1 MIYRQSNDPVFL
13 KKINIDVWLLRDQL
27 EQIILSRLEADPN
40 IKNFDDLIEE
50 FAPKSKPNL
59 RLLKFEDEPD
69 SETNTNKKEASPD
82 KQSEEGNQDE
92 EKQNEKSKQEI
103 KSATPSE
110 EINNKKEVI
119 TQRLP
124 NLPKDKINQGK
135 TFLSEVH
142 MDRMLFF
149 SNKQFI
155 EGQSIVI
162 QFNIPQRFILN
173 AEVLYSQSYSLKNR
187 IISDSNMPFR
197 ICVQFTFL
205 KSGERTLLRKFLEDI
220 EFRGFDENLSSTD
233 KEDGEDEQANEE
245 KPIAD
250 DSSSESDSQN
260 DPLLEQEENTDIQS
274 TSDEDKADGTNG

>member
-59 RLLKFEDEPD
+59 RLLKFEDESD

>member
-59 RLLKFEDEPD
+59 RLLKFEDESD

-82 KQSEEGNQDE
+82 KQSEEGNQEE